1 MKRRECVLLVLLL
14 FLSILL
20 IACGTSSKVEPDS
33 IISTLL
39 IPEKTAPTIPP
50 KTAVFETEIPSLI
63 ENDRPTDHLSQMRS
77 QLSGIPLNEFFEIS
91 IKGITLRNPEN
102 VVAMGLT
109 DAYQIE
115 DVTLTDISDSYQMET
130 LDIVGLILEILE
142 KYDRNSLSS
151 KDQISWDIYKWY
163 LEDILAERDFM
174 YHNYPATYFP
184 VTAVNEDLIQFFT
197 DIHPVR
203 DFQDARDFVTR
214 LGLVENKI
222 NQLIEG
228 LKSRESKGITPP
240 QFAIQWSIYGS
251 LGSLINQSAKET
263 PFYKSLESK
272 FLPLSSGTPEERKQ
286 LLQEAEKVI
295 ELEILPAYRDLHTFL
310 SGMQTYTREDS
321 GIWRLPDGEVYYK
334 YILRHFTT
342 TDQTADQ
349 IHQLG
354 LAELERIHLE
364 MRSAFEKLG
373 YASDLTIVEAYD
385 RVAQD
390 GGHVAGDAVLQAYE
404 TLISEAVNNL
414 DSAFDIRPNADVIV
428 IPDEFG
434 DFYVHPA
441 MDGSRPGAFYA
452 GVGGSGKE
460 YYAMPTLAYHETV
473 PGHHLQIAIAQELE
487 NLPSFRRGLSFSAFA
502 EGWAL
507 YAENLAAELGWYD
520 EDPYGYLGMLQGQ
533 AFRAARLVVDT
544 GLHAEGWTF
553 DQAQDFFRENT
564 GFDATDNVPPQYQ
577 IARYLVWP
585 GQSTSYYVGFMKIM
599 ALRQHAQDILGK
611 QFDLKEFHNVV
622 LSNGSVPL
630 EILEKIVDGY
640 ISENQG

>member
-1 MKRRECVLLVLLL
+1 
-14 FLSILL
+14 
-20 IACGTSSKVEPDS
+20 
-33 IISTLL
+33 
-39 IPEKTAPTIPP
+39 
-50 KTAVFETEIPSLI
+50 
-63 ENDRPTDHLSQMRS
+63 
-77 QLSGIPLNEFFEIS
+77 
-91 IKGITLRNPEN
+91 
-102 VVAMGLT
+102 
-109 DAYQIE
+109 
-115 DVTLTDISDSYQMET
+115 
-130 LDIVGLILEILE
+130 
-142 KYDRNSLSS
+142 
-151 KDQISWDIYKWY
+151 
-163 LEDILAERDFM
+163 
-174 YHNYPATYFP
+174 
-184 VTAVNEDLIQFFT
+184 
-197 DIHPVR
+197 
-203 DFQDARDFVTR
+203 
-214 LGLVENKI
+214 
-222 NQLIEG
+222 
-228 LKSRESKGITPP
+228 
-240 QFAIQWSIYGS
+240 
-251 LGSLINQSAKET
+251 
-263 PFYKSLESK
+263 
-272 FLPLSSGTPEERKQ
+272 
-286 LLQEAEKVI
+286 
-295 ELEILPAYRDLHTFL
+295 
-310 SGMQTYTREDS
+310 
-321 GIWRLPDGEVYYK
+321 
-334 YILRHFTT
+334 
-342 TDQTADQ
+342 
-349 IHQLG
+349 
-354 LAELERIHLE
+354 
-364 MRSAFEKLG
+364 
-373 YASDLTIVEAYD
+373 
-385 RVAQD
+385 
-390 GGHVAGDAVLQAYE
+390 
-404 TLISEAVNNL
+404 
-414 DSAFDIRPNADVIV
+414 VIV

-544 GLHAEGWTF
+544 GLHSEGWTF